1 MITNGLLRRTLPA
14 SPSALYT
21 TKRREK
27 VEGILK
33 KSRELSLSVAKKIEQ
48 QCSLQKM
55 EQDKEKV
62 LNRVKNAEQSLNTYL
77 EQLNKSS
84 KTNVENNSNIVQS
97 KYDLFELPKL
107 HKQLVGEY
115 NREIQTLSSTYKS
128 VTYKNNID
136 LRAAQQNYRENRP
149 DWLVDMGKTR
159 EYIRQ
164 NGYNNNLKW
173 RSKTVKVLMK
183 LKVHLSTLPGHF
195 GTKLSIDIQEMCKN
209 INLLSTKQAMIK
221 LENFTERAIRICS
234 KFNPK
239 YESVRSKLINV
250 TEQVQMENSQAES
263 LLKGTKQKFMAHHND
278 IIQRIAKARRY
289 LRDQGI
295 IDQAEGAFQANG
307 WRGLSLRKS
316 LIQYD
321 LMVANRMSREG
332 NDREKLRSYFY
343 NMLLQCANAGA
354 WQESFYIYAAMLGCR
369 VPPERK
375 TFRYIFMACK
385 NSLPPQ
391 SKRCLLMVK
400 EMIRIG
406 LHGDRNLYHIAFSAC
421 AMAGDHRRTGQI
433 FKIMTNDGV
442 KPSSGTYDLIVK
454 TVSKYCKAEDSAEIY
469 DSLKSSG
476 VPERI
481 AYVAAFKTS
490 NRYISRL
497 EEDTATYY
505 KLDSRE
511 QQIFEKTWLE

>member
-1 MITNGLLRRTLPA
+1 
-14 SPSALYT
+14 
-21 TKRREK
+21 
-27 VEGILK
+27 
-33 KSRELSLSVAKKIEQ
+33 
-48 QCSLQKM
+48 
-55 EQDKEKV
+55 
-62 LNRVKNAEQSLNTYL
+62 
-77 EQLNKSS
+77 
-84 KTNVENNSNIVQS
+84 
-97 KYDLFELPKL
+97 
-107 HKQLVGEY
+107 
-115 NREIQTLSSTYKS
+115 
-128 VTYKNNID
+128 
-136 LRAAQQNYRENRP
+136 
-149 DWLVDMGKTR
+149 
-159 EYIRQ
+159 
-164 NGYNNNLKW
+164 
-173 RSKTVKVLMK
+173 
-183 LKVHLSTLPGHF
+183 
-195 GTKLSIDIQEMCKN
+195 
-209 INLLSTKQAMIK
+209 
-221 LENFTERAIRICS
+221 
-234 KFNPK
+234 
-239 YESVRSKLINV
+239 
-250 TEQVQMENSQAES
+250 
-263 LLKGTKQKFMAHHND
+263 MAHHND

-289 LRDQGI
+289 LQDQGI

-307 WRGLSLRKS
+307 WRGLTLRKS

-375 TFRYIFMACK
+375 TFKYIFMACK

-391 SKRCLLMVK
+391 SKRCLLMIK

-433 FKIMTNDGV
+433 FEIMTRDGV

-481 AYVAAFKTS
+481 AYVAAYKTS

-497 EEDTATYY
+497 EDNTANYY

-511 QQIFEKTWLE
+511 QQIFEKTWLD